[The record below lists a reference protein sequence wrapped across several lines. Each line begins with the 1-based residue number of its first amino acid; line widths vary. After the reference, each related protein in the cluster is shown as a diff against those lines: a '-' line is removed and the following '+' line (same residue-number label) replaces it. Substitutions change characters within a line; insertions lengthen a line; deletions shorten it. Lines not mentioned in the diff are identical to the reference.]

1 MQTFSELKLSQ
12 GTLEAIAAMGYE
24 TPSPIQAL
32 SIPHF
37 LAGRDLLA
45 QARTG
50 TGKTTAFGIP
60 LIEATRVMPPAS
72 GASAL
77 VLVPTR
83 ELAIQVAE
91 ELGEIA
97 KGSRVRVV
105 AIYGG
110 VGMGRQ
116 VEELR
121 KPGTMVLVATP
132 GRLLDHLRGGSARI
146 EKTKLLVLD
155 EADRML
161 DMGFL
166 PDVERILKA
175 VSPVR
180 QTALFS
186 ATVPDPIRRLSQK
199 FLRDPVPIRVETG
212 EVSVPKAE
220 QFKVYVEKA
229 NKSRALLAL
238 LKKETPDQ
246 VMVFTRTKHLAKR
259 LAPALDR
266 AGVPAVA
273 LQGNMSQSQRERA
286 MQAFRDGTAK
296 ILVATDIA
304 GRGIDVPETSHVVN
318 FDLPDE
324 PEAYVHRIGRTARM
338 GRAGRAF
345 TFVQSDEHHDLRTIE
360 RLTGVPMQPYDVG
373 ELPADLPPTP
383 KHEPVGSN
391 GQPIHNGGGRGGP
404 RHGGHSGHGGR
415 NQRHDGPGHHAKKA
429 PRDDQ
434 QGGPRHPA
442 PSEDHAQRSD
452 RGDRF
457 GGPGDAPRDGAPR
470 AADPRYAPG
479 HDPRQ
484 RPSGSRFGGRGGGSG
499 GYGGG
504 QGGGGQRGREQSM
517 GSGSGTR
524 LGDNYSSGRRSGG
537 GGSGG
542 RSGKRW

>member
-1 MQTFSELKLSQ
+1 MQSFTELKLTPA
-12 GTLEAIAAMGYE
+12 TLDAIAAMGYE

-50 TGKTTAFGIP
+50 TGKTAAFGIP
-60 LIEATRVMPPAS
+60 LLEATRAMPPTS

-83 ELAIQVAE
+83 ELAIQVAD
-91 ELGEIA
+91 ELNDIA
-97 KGSRVRVV
+97 KGSRVRIV

-116 VEELR
+116 IDELR
-121 KPGTMVLVATP
+121 KAGTMILVATP
-132 GRLLDHLRGGSARI
+132 GRLLDHLRSGSARI

-166 PDVERILKA
+166 PDVERILRA
-175 VSPVR
+175 VAPIR
-180 QTALFS
+180 QTAMFS
-186 ATVPDPIRRLSQK
+186 ATVPEPIRRLSQK

-212 EVSVPKAE
+212 EVSAPKAE

-238 LKKETPDQ
+238 LKKESPDQ

-266 AGVPAVA
+266 AGVPSVA
-273 LQGNMSQSQRERA
+273 LQGNMSQGQRERA

-345 TFVQSDEHHDLRTIE
+345 TFVQSDEHHDLRIIE
-360 RLTGVPMQPYDVG
+360 RLTGVAMQAYDVG
-373 ELPADLPPTP
+373 ELPADLPPAP
-383 KHEPVGSN
+383 KQEPTGSN
-391 GQPIHNGGGRGGP
+391 GQPFYQGRN
-404 RHGGHSGHGGR
+404 GGHSGHGGR
-415 NQRHDGPGHHAKKA
+415 NQRRDGPGHHAKKA
-429 PRDDQ
+429 PRSDQ
-434 QGGPRHPA
+434 QGGPRHGA
-442 PSEDHAQRSD
+442 PSAHHAERSERRDDGAQR
-452 RGDRF
+452 
-457 GGPGDAPRDGAPR
+457 AP
-470 AADPRYAPG
+470 DPRYAAG
-479 HDPRQ
+479 HDPKQ
-484 RPSGSRFGGRGGGSG
+484 QGGGSRSGGRGSG
-499 GYGGG
+499 GPRGGPS
-504 QGGGGQRGREQSM
+504 REQSM
-517 GSGSGTR
+517 GGGSGTR
-524 LGDNYSSGRRSGG
+524 LGDSYGSGSGG
-537 GGSGG
+537 GRRGGG
-542 RSGKRW
+542 RSGRRW

>member
-1 MQTFSELKLSQ
+1 MQSFSELKLSP
-12 GTLEAIAAMGYE
+12 GTLDAVTAMGYV

-50 TGKTTAFGIP
+50 TGKTAAFGIP
-60 LIEATRVMPPAS
+60 LIEATRAMPPTS

-83 ELAIQVAE
+83 ELAIQVAD
-91 ELGEIA
+91 ELNDIA
-97 KGSRVRVV
+97 KGSRVRIV
-105 AIYGG
+105 AVYGG

-116 VEELR
+116 IEELR
-121 KPGTMVLVATP
+121 KAGTMILVATP
-132 GRLLDHLRGGSARI
+132 GRLLDHLRSGSARI

-175 VSPVR
+175 CAPVR
-180 QTALFS
+180 QTAMFS
-186 ATVPDPIRRLSQK
+186 ATVPEPIRRLSQK
-199 FLRDPVPIRVETG
+199 FLKDPVPIRVETG
-212 EVSVPKAE
+212 EVSAPKAE

-238 LKKETPDQ
+238 LKKESPDQ

-266 AGVPAVA
+266 AGVPSVA
-273 LQGNMSQSQRERA
+273 LQGNMSQGQRERA

-373 ELPADLPPTP
+373 ELPADLPPAP
-383 KHEPVGSN
+383 KGVPMGSN
-391 GQPIHNGGGRGGP
+391 GQPIRDGGF

-415 NQRHDGPGHHAKKA
+415 NQRRDGPGHHAKKA
-429 PRDDQ
+429 PRSDQ
-434 QGGPRHPA
+434 QGGPRHEG
-442 PSEDHAQRSD
+442 PSEHHAVRAARQD
-452 RGDRF
+452 GF
-457 GGPGDAPRDGAPR
+457 APRRDDAARAP
-470 AADPRYAPG
+470 DPRYAPG
-479 HDPRQ
+479 HDPKQ
-484 RPSGSRFGGRGGGSG
+484 GGGRGGGF
-499 GYGGG
+499 G
-504 QGGGGQRGREQSM
+504 QRRGGGGGGGRRDDRGSREQSM

-524 LGDNYSSGRRSGG
+524 LGDNYSSGGSGG
-537 GGSGG
+537 GRRGGG
-542 RSGKRW
+542 RSGRRW